1 MKKIFLYLFICL
13 LYSFNAIA
21 DDSILEKFIN
31 KRIDGCKVTNI
42 KYNEKSKDI
51 LIVCIKNESKIYH
64 FYLDIKAG
72 FECGEFKCGSIDV
85 TKQVIDLLSE

>member
-1 MKKIFLYLFICL
+1 MKKTFLYLFICL

-21 DDSILEKFIN
+21 DDSVLEKFIN
-31 KRIDGCKVTNI
+31 KRIDGCKITNI